1 MQNAIKGEVLSK
13 TNATVRWAV
22 NVKDW
27 IPTEKQWTKA
37 INSVQVDEQERI
49 NRFRYRLD
57 AKASLIGRL
66 LMRFWAMKTF
76 QIENDAIIFDRSD
89 RGRPRLLLN
98 DGKSWIFNV
107 SHAGDYT
114 VFTAQKN
121 VEFLGVDIMRRQ
133 DPRFEEKDSKI
144 CEFFRLMKRQ
154 FTTEEWSQICDEN
167 LKLSEQAENFFRF
180 WTLKESFVKAIGHG
194 LGFNLQRLS
203 FFIHSPLQV
212 HSLTKDTVLF
222 VDEVKQENW
231 NFEETLL
238 DSEHCVC
245 IATKMCQELESP
257 TTENLSDKDKFSLL
271 TCETLLSDMKPLTKS
286 SDEVWS
292 NFCQKIDKKPF

>member
-1 MQNAIKGEVLSK
+1 L
-13 TNATVRWAV
+13 
-22 NVKDW
+22 
-27 IPTEKQWTKA
+27 
-37 INSVQVDEQERI
+37 
-49 NRFRYRLD
+49 
-57 AKASLIGRL
+57 
-66 LMRFWAMKTF
+66 
-76 QIENDAIIFDRSD
+76 
-89 RGRPRLLLN
+89 
-98 DGKSWIFNV
+98 WIFNV

-144 CEFFRLMKRQ
+144 LEFFRLMKRQ

-167 LKLSEQAENFFRF
+167 LKISEQAENFFRF

-203 FFIHSPLQV
+203 FFTHSPLQV

-222 VDEVKQENW
+222 VDEVKEENW

-257 TTENLSDKDKFSLL
+257 TSENLSDKDKFSLL
-271 TCETLLSDMKPLTKS
+271 TCETILSNMKPLTKS
-286 SDEVWS
+286 SEEVWS